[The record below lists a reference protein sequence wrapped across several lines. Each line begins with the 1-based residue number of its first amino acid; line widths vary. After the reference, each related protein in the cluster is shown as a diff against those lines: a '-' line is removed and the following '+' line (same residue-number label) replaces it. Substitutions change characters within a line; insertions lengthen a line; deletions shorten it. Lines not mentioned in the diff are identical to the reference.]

1 MRENKQYLKTQSYL
15 VTIIIKLSY
24 ILQILAGYDLGV
36 LVGCTALYS
45 LPNHWT
51 WFLDIAYPR
60 ALPVVLPLVQIAM
73 MTSVYCTIVMSFERY
88 VRICHICQLQ
98 QSNFNVT
105 EENVW

>member
-1 MRENKQYLKTQSYL
+1 M
-15 VTIIIKLSY
+15 
-24 ILQILAGYDLGV
+24 

-45 LPNHWT
+45 LPNHWV
-51 WFLDIAYPR
+51 WFLDIVYPR
-60 ALPVVLPLVQIAM
+60 ALPVLLPLVQIAM

-105 EENVW
+105 EENVWYVIDILYYRESKYGDNIIIR